1 MKKVAVIAG
10 VGALLLYQSG
20 MLDALINPPEDELEE
35 EEEPDLIDGD
45 PSWDVGDPLALL
57 AISMATR
64 AGLKGAAK
72 AVKAAT
78 KVKPAALKVQAVK
91 ASAAVKTTVAKA
103 ATTATK
109 ATSSAAKGGV
119 KVATQATEAAATAAT
134 KAATTATKAVGPA
147 AKSAAKSAKGAQLM
161 SKLKGTP
168 ADLIVMVIAQV
179 LSAVLDL
186 DPDSFRDCEP
196 GEFDLGKLPD
206 WAQAMIG
213 AVPFLGD
220 LFDLLGNKM
229 CLKAGC
235 PKDTEDSGGLCYP
248 PCKPGFKSDG
258 AIMCYKQ
265 YPEFES
271 NGMLGTITSI
281 TKKILMDTGRIPSD
295 CAEGE
300 EKIGALCYE
309 KVDGFTNVAGTVW
322 QNCPAGHTDTGV
334 RCEKNWDVGA
344 GRLPRLSDCP
354 AGWNNDGLTCRAPIT
369 MSSCNGGDVDDGLL
383 CRVPLRGGNCNTWW
397 DGCASRA
404 PGWLGGGCIGG
415 VKTHCEPITGGNV
428 YHKTLYGGQETRTL
442 LGPAAGEERID
453 GLDYNKCP
461 DGYSRIPGMPYLC
474 TASFTKQSRVLAP
487 RTLKCPKKADGQRE
501 TDIAGLCYSE
511 IPKGYSR
518 KVLGTLDQDCPPGS
532 QDFGVG
538 CTREA
543 YNRGA
548 GLIPLGIRVKDRK

>member
-1 MKKVAVIAG
+1 MSKVAVVAG

-20 MLDALINPPEDELEE
+20 MLDALINPPEDEVE
-35 EEEPDLIDGD
+35 EEEPDLVDGD
-45 PSWDVGDPLALL
+45 PNWDIGDPLALL

-91 ASAAVKTTVAKA
+91 ASAAIKPTVAKA
-103 ATTATK
+103 ATAATK
-109 ATSSAAKGGV
+109 ATTTAAKGGV

-196 GEFDLGKLPD
+196 GEFDLGRTPD
-206 WAQAMIG
+206 YIQAIIG

-258 AIMCYKQ
+258 AIMCYRQ

-300 EKIGALCYE
+300 EKIGACAMR
-309 KVDGFTNVAGTVW
+309 KSMASPMWQAPCGRTVQQAIQTQGCAARRTGTWAQGACHGSVIAPRAGITMASPAAR
-322 QNCPAGHTDTGV
+322 QSQCPAAMGV
-334 RCEKNWDVGA
+334 TLMMGCCAEYHCEAGVVTRGGMAAPPGVPLESAGVASRRTASPSRAATCTTKRCTA
-344 GRLPRLSDCP
+344 GRWR
-354 AGWNNDGLTCRAPIT
+354 RA
-369 MSSCNGGDVDDGLL
+369 
-383 CRVPLRGGNCNTWW
+383 R
-397 DGCASRA
+397 
-404 PGWLGGGCIGG
+404 
-415 VKTHCEPITGGNV
+415 
-428 YHKTLYGGQETRTL
+428 Y
-442 LGPAAGEERID
+442 
-453 GLDYNKCP
+453 
-461 DGYSRIPGMPYLC
+461 
-474 TASFTKQSRVLAP
+474 
-487 RTLKCPKKADGQRE
+487 
-501 TDIAGLCYSE
+501 
-511 IPKGYSR
+511 
-518 KVLGTLDQDCPPGS
+518 
-532 QDFGVG
+532 
-538 CTREA
+538 
-543 YNRGA
+543 
-548 GLIPLGIRVKDRK
+548 

>member
-91 ASAAVKTTVAKA
+91 ASAAVKPTVAKA
-103 ATTATK
+103 ATAATK

-196 GEFDLGKLPD
+196 G
-206 WAQAMIG
+206 
-213 AVPFLGD
+213 
-220 LFDLLGNKM
+220 
-229 CLKAGC
+229 
-235 PKDTEDSGGLCYP
+235 
-248 PCKPGFKSDG
+248 
-258 AIMCYKQ
+258 
-265 YPEFES
+265 
-271 NGMLGTITSI
+271 
-281 TKKILMDTGRIPSD
+281 
-295 CAEGE
+295 
-300 EKIGALCYE
+300 
-309 KVDGFTNVAGTVW
+309 
-322 QNCPAGHTDTGV
+322 
-334 RCEKNWDVGA
+334 
-344 GRLPRLSDCP
+344 
-354 AGWNNDGLTCRAPIT
+354 
-369 MSSCNGGDVDDGLL
+369 
-383 CRVPLRGGNCNTWW
+383 
-397 DGCASRA
+397 
-404 PGWLGGGCIGG
+404 
-415 VKTHCEPITGGNV
+415 
-428 YHKTLYGGQETRTL
+428 
-442 LGPAAGEERID
+442 
-453 GLDYNKCP
+453 
-461 DGYSRIPGMPYLC
+461 
-474 TASFTKQSRVLAP
+474 
-487 RTLKCPKKADGQRE
+487 
-501 TDIAGLCYSE
+501 
-511 IPKGYSR
+511 
-518 KVLGTLDQDCPPGS
+518 
-532 QDFGVG
+532 
-538 CTREA
+538 
-543 YNRGA
+543 
-548 GLIPLGIRVKDRK
+548 